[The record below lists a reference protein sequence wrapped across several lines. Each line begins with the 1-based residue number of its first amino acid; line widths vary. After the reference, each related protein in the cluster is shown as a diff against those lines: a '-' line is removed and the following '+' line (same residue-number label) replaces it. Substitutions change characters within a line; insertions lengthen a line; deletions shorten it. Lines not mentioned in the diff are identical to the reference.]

1 MIIEASHDGDMPPTI
16 CGPKR
21 TGEGQ
26 SPVGVIQSTISLEA
40 MEADSMVEDRHQ
52 LSTGGSL
59 EATDSIEGDQKDPV
73 VVQITGEN
81 PAGHLATTLDDLEA
95 IEDNGAD
102 PAPPLALGTMMTHFT
117 MEITGMYWNHIIMSS
132 MDL

>member
-95 IEDNGAD
+95 IEDSGAD

-117 MEITGMYWNHIIMSS
+117 MEVTGMYWNHIIMSS

>member
-21 TGEGQ
+21 TGEDQPPVEVTQ
-26 SPVGVIQSTISLEA
+26 SIISLEA
-40 MEADSMVEDRHQ
+40 MEADSMAEDRHQ

-117 MEITGMYWNHIIMSS
+117 MEVTGMYWNHIIMSS

>member
-1 MIIEASHDGDMPPTI
+1 MIIEASHNGDMPPTI

-95 IEDNGAD
+95 IEDNGAE
-102 PAPPLALGTMMTHFT
+102 PVHPLALGTMMTHFT